1 MENLDQFLAEF
12 KNNKLSGDDF
22 LKIELGET
30 VSLVPVNFASY
41 WRDWNN
47 GNPLSAATQLS
58 AEYAQRCLYNVVLS
72 DGTVK
77 IFDATAAASKNIAS
91 KLKAIGDDKVLTIK
105 RESLSYEV
113 DALDE
118 PAEMYLNKID
128 GELSDS
134 LYDIEGFIAH
144 RIEQTAQTLG
154 QTQVVQNVQDVLGG
168 AKVVGGG
175 NTPF

>member
-1 MENLDQFLAEF
+1 MDQTLIDLTDATEE
-12 KNNKLSGDDF
+12 
-22 LKIELGET
+22 IELGET

-113 DALDE
+113 GALDE